1 MVGASP
7 VFILNLTL
15 GFNGLV
21 KDNCNTRREKFM
33 IWDWVRLILENWRYV
48 LRYVFSYVVHTL
60 TCLFHVSFGSINPS
74 TYYLIVLL
82 TRLFAWHICH
92 ASTRMHQ
99 IYVYVFQIFI
109 YVNGIQ
115 ECVKCLSLKLKKKVI
130 ALFIN
135 DVWPSKWR
143 HVEVVATQITCNRLF
158 VWQSSCWPPRNHE
171 RSTLLPLLERNP
183 LVDGRFPSQRVSDT
197 ESFSLSWRH

>member
-1 MVGASP
+1 M
-7 VFILNLTL
+7 
-15 GFNGLV
+15 
-21 KDNCNTRREKFM
+21 
-33 IWDWVRLILENWRYV
+33 
-48 LRYVFSYVVHTL
+48 FSYVVHTL

-92 ASTRMHQ
+92 VSTRMHQ
-99 IYVYVFQIFI
+99 IYVHVFQISI

-115 ECVKCLSLKLKKKVI
+115 ECVKCLSLKFKKKVI

-158 VWQSSCWPPRNHE
+158 ARQIFMLNTTKLTTNPTWE
-171 RSTLLPLLERNP
+171 ESTLLALLERNP
-183 LVDGRFPSQRVSDT
+183 LVDGRFPSQRVSDI